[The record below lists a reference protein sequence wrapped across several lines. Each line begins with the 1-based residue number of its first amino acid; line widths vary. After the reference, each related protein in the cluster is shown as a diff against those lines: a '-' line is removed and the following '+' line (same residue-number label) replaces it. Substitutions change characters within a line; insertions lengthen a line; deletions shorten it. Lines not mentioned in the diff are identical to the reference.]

1 MAMTD
6 NVIAAG
12 TCLDR
17 VTTGTVPRH
26 LMIRACKLA
35 GATLFCLVSLHADHA
50 LAQGTKYAGEFLR
63 IGVGPR
69 ALGMGGA
76 FVAVADDVTAAYWN
90 PAGLA
95 FLANQ
100 VASVMHSEQ
109 LSGLAYD
116 YAAYAH
122 PRGDSERR
130 TAYGVSLIRLGLDD
144 IPITSLPNPSL
155 PIDELLADG
164 QRNRPFIV
172 RFVGNVEY
180 GLLLSYA
187 RKASSRLAIGGNL
200 KLIHKSLGVASAFG
214 IGVDAGVLF
223 SPISRLF
230 VGANLQNVTSTILT
244 WDTGTKEYIAPLLKL
259 GVSYLLP
266 VNKIHGQILFA
277 ADVDILIEGRKQS
290 ATSLGRASGS
300 GHFGV
305 EYNLQQ
311 TVALRTGVNGNGI
324 TAGAGIRTPAFL
336 MFSKRLTPSIDYAF
350 VNDSAFGAVHR
361 VGASVGF

>member
-6 NVIAAG
+6 NVIAEG

-17 VTTGTVPRH
+17 VSNDTVPRH
-26 LMIRACKLA
+26 LMIRACRLA
-35 GATLFCLVSLHADHA
+35 GAALLCLVCLHADSA
-50 LAQGTKYAGEFLR
+50 VAQGTKYAGEFLR

-95 FLANQ
+95 FLPNR

-116 YAAYAH
+116 YAGYAH
-122 PRGDSERR
+122 PRGDTERR

-144 IPITSLPNPSL
+144 IPITSLPNPAL
-155 PIDELLADG
+155 PIDELLANG
-164 QRNRPFIV
+164 QRNRPFVV

-187 RKASSRLAIGGNL
+187 RKASSKLAIGGNV
-200 KLIHKSLGVASAFG
+200 KIIHKSLGVASAFG
-214 IGVDAGVLF
+214 VGVDASVLF
-223 SPISRLF
+223 SPLSHLF

-244 WDTGTKEYIAPLLKL
+244 WDTGTKEYIAPQLKL
-259 GVSYLLP
+259 GASYLLP
-266 VNKIHGQILFA
+266 VKQLRGQILFA
-277 ADVDILIEGRKQS
+277 ADLDLLIEGRKQS
-290 ATSLGRASGS
+290 TTSFGRASGS

-305 EYNLQQ
+305 EYSLQR
-311 TVALRTGVNGNGI
+311 TVTIRTGVNSNGI
-324 TAGAGIRTPAFL
+324 TAGAGISTPSFS
-336 MFSKRLTPSIDYAF
+336 MFSTMLIPSIDYAF